1 MEQIEKVEIK
11 RLLNKG
17 FNPKLIHLEL
27 NIPNEMIEQCQK
39 EIRYIQSHKK
49 LEQIRERY
57 KILTSIGDNEEK
69 KVKEKELSEK
79 ENELAEQ
86 VIKKVENQSE
96 EVKSTKT
103 VDERKKIVLEMI
115 KELDKIQ
122 TFPLTY
128 EQAIRI
134 CDSLYTEEIGNLTM
148 MPFRSMI
155 SKTRKVFTQLLAKHI
170 QEKYKETENEE
181 ELKALSRKITPEM
194 VKVDYIFIE
203 SVKSAIWRKL
213 TTIQQNKAIYGIQNN
228 ISENVQYIIKNLVSG
243 KDCAEDSKKI
253 LNEEIKKRL
262 ENKTKNKIFSTE
274 EQERKQILHQ
284 IRIAIKDQG
293 DKYPVK
299 NPDETIKQLQNLCE
313 EQPEVT
319 ISVVMKNLMS
329 RKKYDEARK
338 FYDNLTTKKDEKEL
352 FKDSYLRSLRKEIN
366 NAEICNF
373 ALIAINQNGTFE
385 EECEL
390 FETLDRGLN
399 QGQVN
404 LQDIVLY
411 KKHGKIVT
419 LDDVWPERRFERTSA
434 IR

>member
-11 RLLNKG
+11 RLLRKG
-17 FNPKLIHLEL
+17 FNPKLISLEL
-27 NIPNEMIEQCQK
+27 NIPIDIIEQCQK
-39 EIRYIQSHKK
+39 EIRLVQSHKK

-57 KILTSIGDNEEK
+57 KILTSIESNEK
-69 KVKEKELSEK
+69 KNVEQKELSEE

-86 VIKKVENQSE
+86 VIEKIEKQSE
-96 EVKSTKT
+96 EIKSQKK
-103 VDERKKIVLEMI
+103 VDERKKIVFGMI
-115 KELDKIQ
+115 KELDKIK

-128 EQAIRI
+128 EQSTRI

-148 MPFRSMI
+148 LPLNSMI
-155 SKTRKVFTQLLAKHI
+155 LRTKKIFTQILGKHI
-170 QEKYKETENEE
+170 QIKYQQTEDEE
-181 ELKALSRKITPEM
+181 ELKALARKIIPEM
-194 VKVDYIFIE
+194 VKVDYLSIE

-213 TTIQQNKAIYGIQNN
+213 TTIRQNKAITGMQNN
-228 ISENVQYIIKNLVSG
+228 ISENVQDIIKNLVDG
-243 KDCAEDSKKI
+243 KENTESLEKI
-253 LNEEIKKRL
+253 LKEEIQKRL
-262 ENKTKNKIFSTE
+262 GNKAKNNIFSTE

-284 IRIAIKDQG
+284 IRMVITEQG
-293 DKYPVK
+293 DKYPIK
-299 NPDETIKQLQNLCE
+299 NPEKTIEQLQKLCE
-313 EQPEVT
+313 EQQEVT

-338 FYDNLTTKKDEKEL
+338 FYDNLIAQKDEKEL
-352 FKDSYLRSLRKEIN
+352 YKNSYLRGLRKEIN

-399 QGQVN
+399 QGKVN
-404 LQDIVLY
+404 LKDIVLY
-411 KKHGKIVT
+411 KKLGKTVT
-419 LDDVWPERRFERTSA
+419 LDDVWPEKSFERNSV